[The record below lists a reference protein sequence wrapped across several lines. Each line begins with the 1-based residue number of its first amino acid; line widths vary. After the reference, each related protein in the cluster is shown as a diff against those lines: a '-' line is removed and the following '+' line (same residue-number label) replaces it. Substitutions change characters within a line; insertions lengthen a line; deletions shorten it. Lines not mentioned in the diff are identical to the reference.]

1 MPRPYK
7 STPVFDEDSLPDA
20 IRSEH
25 RTKPG
30 TWGLLRL
37 LAGRATLVFVE
48 PRREVEVT
56 PDAPAEIPPQAT
68 HFVRLDG
75 PVRLQ
80 IEFYREPP
88 LGE

>member
-1 MPRPYK
+1 MPQPYK

-30 TWGLLRL
+30 AWGLLRV

-48 PRREVEVT
+48 PRSEVEVT
-56 PDAPAEIPPQAT
+56 PDTPAEIPPQAT

-75 PVRLQ
+75 PARLR